1 MADTLDSLEIQIT
14 HTASGAAQE
23 ILVVASAVNVL
34 NDALKKAVSNLKKF
48 NEQMGRIKGNRPVR
62 IVDRS
67 TTNNANL
74 TQNAETIQNVNNA
87 AGRAGGAMRN
97 AAGGVRHLADEA
109 KKSQGPLATLLSS
122 LKRIA
127 MYRMLRTIIRAIT
140 QAFKEGLDRAY
151 AFSAG
156 IEGEGHRFASAMDSM
171 KSASSS
177 MKSSLG
183 SAFIGLLAIIA
194 PIVNAIISLVTALA
208 NALAQ
213 LFAVFTGGTWLK
225 ATEASGELA
234 DNMAAGG
241 GAAKEW
247 KNQLLG
253 FDVINR
259 LNDQSG
265 GGGGGGGGGLGN
277 NLFEDAP
284 LTGFFAKL
292 REKFLELKDSLN
304 FEPLIAAWDHLKQA
318 VKGFVDLIEGAFW
331 WVWDN
336 ILVPFAHWTIEEVAP
351 RLIEILAKA
360 FEFLTAVLERLKPV
374 FQWVWDNVL
383 QPLAK
388 FAGGIFI
395 KFLDTVIS
403 LLDKLISLLKGE
415 TSFKDFLK
423 SLSVG
428 EGILLAVA
436 TAFIVVKGA
445 VALFNGVLTK
455 VFLAVGAFNTAIAA
469 ITSPVGLA
477 ILAIIALI
485 AIGILLYQNW
495 DKIVAWLTAA
505 WDKLKAA
512 GQGLVDAFKQ
522 LWQEIVTSFVSDWN
536 KLMSFLAGVG
546 RTMIDIVKAPW
557 VAVGAVLK
565 AEFNAIMTVAKTVF
579 NGISSLI
586 KNAASNSA
594 NSIVEAFNR
603 VKERIQSI
611 FQGIHD
617 FIKKIF
623 DKIRSLFS
631 GSLQFPHIK
640 LPHLWVR
647 GQFSLTPPQVPQFG
661 IAYYATGGFPSA
673 GELFIAGENGAEMV
687 GSMNGRTTV
696 ANQEQIIEGIKRGVT
711 EAMMS
716 VMGTTGKQGK
726 SEVVL
731 NINGR
736 EFYRA
741 TYSDMKAVSKE
752 HGISLVNNAY

>member
-74 TQNAETIQNVNNA
+74 TQNGQTIQNINNA
-87 AGRAGGAMRN
+87 AGQAGGAMRN

-194 PIVNAIISLVTALA
+194 PIVNAIIGLVTALA

-336 ILVPFAHWTIEEVAP
+336 ILVPFAHWTIEKVAP
-351 RLIEILAKA
+351 RLIEILARA
-360 FEFLTAVLERLKPV
+360 FEFLTAVLNRLKPV
-374 FQWVWDNVL
+374 FKWIWEHAL
-383 QPLAK
+383 KPLANWV
-388 FAGGIFI
+388 GNTFI
-395 KFLDTVIS
+395 QFLDDVIS
-403 LLDKLISLLKGE
+403 LLGKLTDLLNGKLSFDAFIRGLTAGEALLLKFGAAIVVVAIAIRIFKAV
-415 TSFKDFLK
+415 TSVFNLFTTILA
-423 SLSVG
+423 
-428 EGILLAVA
+428 GINPYVLIAVA
-436 TAFIVVKGA
+436 
-445 VALFNGVLTK
+445 
-455 VFLAVGAFNTAIAA
+455 AIA
-469 ITSPVGLA
+469 
-477 ILAIIALI
+477 ALI
-485 AIGILLYQNW
+485 AIGIALYKNW
-495 DKIVAWLTAA
+495 DKIVAWWDATTQRMREICTAIGDFFRQ
-505 WDKLKAA
+505 W
-512 GQGLVDAFKQ
+512 GQNV
-522 LWQEIVTSFVSDWN
+522 VSM
-536 KLMSFLAGVG
+536 L
-546 RTMIDIVKAPW
+546 KAPW
-557 VAVGAVLK
+557 AAVGTIIK
-565 AEFNAIMTVAKTVF
+565 GEFTAIFTVAKTVF
-579 NGISSLI
+579 NGISTLI

-594 NSIVEAFNR
+594 NSIVEIFNR
-603 VKERIQSI
+603 VKDRVQSI